1 LKSST
6 PHTLLIRDKEEEEEE
21 EERTGGRREVLTL
34 YRITY
39 SRTHTRKRRGQTL
52 ESFLLANDY
61 EFVHE
66 ILIMEDSGDAAMC
79 RTLRVLYEGQMGVD
93 RPSIVGARDD
103 VVAQILKSTLIS
115 TFVSKYTRTL
125 TFQNLLCRVFHLEDD
140 WLFDGT
146 GGFIQEV

>member
-93 RPSIVGARDD
+93 RPSIR
-103 VVAQILKSTLIS
+103 ILCNQQRLGQM
-115 TFVSKYTRTL
+115 RTL
-125 TFQNLLCRVFHLEDD
+125 DRVWAHVTTPWHKFPKVL
-140 WLFDGT
+140 
-146 GGFIQEV
+146 